1 MKILEF
7 VVLVIIP
14 GFGLAGLAAF
24 LYYKLGPDPKSK
36 KKEN

>member
-7 VVLVIIP
+7 VVVVIIP

-24 LYYKLGPDPKSK
+24 LYYKLGPDPESK
-36 KKEN
+36 KKKS